1 MKNTMTKKPSLFKK
15 CSIPYQPPNQT
26 CNARLWLN
34 GQETYC
40 QESGEGG
47 RCIEHDVNRKRKAKL
62 EREANLKFVEAHKLW
77 NGAMEL
83 FKDHLGETTLYQAVI
98 SDFGKLL
105 DELVEAT
112 PLGVIRLLAK
122 QRVDTESQRLNSEI
136 PQQPQGAH
144 TDG

>member
-1 MKNTMTKKPSLFKK
+1 MDYMMTKSQLFKK
-15 CSIPYQPPNQT
+15 CTIPYQPPNQT

-40 QESGEGG
+40 QESAEGE
-47 RCIEHDVNRKRKAKL
+47 RCLEHDVNKKRKATL
-62 EREANLKFVEAHKLW
+62 EREANLKFIEAHRLW
-77 NGAMEL
+77 VGAMEL
-83 FKDHLGETTLYQAVI
+83 FKDHLGETALYNAVV

-105 DELVEAT
+105 DELVETT
-112 PLGVIRLLAK
+112 PLGVMRLLAK

-136 PQQPQGAH
+136 PQQSQGAH

>member
-1 MKNTMTKKPSLFKK
+1 MNNTMTKSQLFKK
-15 CSIPYQPPNQT
+15 CTIPYQPPNQT

-40 QESGEGG
+40 QEITHGE
-47 RCIEHDVNRKRKAKL
+47 RCEAHDVNKKHKAKL
-62 EREANLKFVEAHKLW
+62 ERQARLKFIEAHKLW

-83 FKDHLGETTLYQAVI
+83 FKDHLGETALYQAVI

-136 PQQPQGAH
+136 PQQRQGAY

>member
-1 MKNTMTKKPSLFKK
+1 MNNAMTKSQLFKK
-15 CSIPYQPPNQT
+15 CTIPYQPPNQT

-40 QESGEGG
+40 QESAEGE
-47 RCIEHDVNRKRKAKL
+47 RCLEHDVNKKRKATL
-62 EREANLKFVEAHKLW
+62 EREAKLKFIEAHRLW
-77 NGAMEL
+77 DGAKEL
-83 FKDHLGETTLYQAVI
+83 FKGHLGETTLYQAVV

-122 QRVDTESQRLNSEI
+122 QRRDNESQRQNSEM
-136 PQQPQGAH
+136 PTPPQGAH